1 MWPYHHWQSRHLLL
15 ACLFWSFALGNNH
28 SAVGQFL
35 SREQRLAK
43 VEKTFGDPPNV
54 KRLAQKDRV
63 WVDVKR
69 HLVIVDG
76 YIAMRQGQLE
86 MFACPAGTKEHES
99 VVGLFAKAQVVHAGL
114 LAAGA
119 RTGTP
124 VEWEPQF
131 KPPTGSE
138 IEIHAL
144 WFDQQGKKQA
154 IDARKWVRQVGNV
167 DKTLDV
173 NWVFAGSSLWKDPE
187 TGEERYM
194 AESGDLVCL
203 SNFATATLDIPIQSS
218 QANSGLLFIANTD
231 LIPPE
236 TTPVRLVFKV
246 VKPADAAEKSAT
258 PAKQS
263 TPTPAPTSTAPPS
276 NPPPTAAQPSVT
288 PSATA
293 PPAKRPPATSNTSS
307 ENAAAKA
314 SVDLLTPSNK
324 P

>member
-1 MWPYHHWQSRHLLL
+1 MWPYHQLHSQHLLL
-15 ACLFWSFALGNNH
+15 AYVFLSLAALTDL
-28 SAVGQFL
+28 SAHGQYL
-35 SREQRLAK
+35 SREERLAK
-43 VEKTFGDPPNV
+43 VEKTFGEPPNM

-69 HLVIVDG
+69 HLVVVDG

-99 VVGLFAKAQVVHAGL
+99 VVGLFTKAQLVHAGL

-119 RTGTP
+119 RTGKP
-124 VEWEPQF
+124 VQWEPKF
-131 KPPTGSE
+131 EPPTGSE

-144 WFDQQGKKQA
+144 WFDPQGKKQA
-154 IDARKWVRQVGNV
+154 IDARKWVRQLGSE
-167 DKTLDV
+167 DKTLEV

-187 TGEERYM
+187 TGEQRYM

-203 SNFATATLDIPIQSS
+203 SNFTTATLDVPIQSS

-246 VKPADAAEKSAT
+246 VAPAADKEATATPNSSAKPSPAAAPTTPAAT
-258 PAKQS
+258 PAA
-263 TPTPAPTSTAPPS
+263 TPPA
-276 NPPPTAAQPSVT
+276 VT
-288 PSATA
+288 PPAATA
-293 PPAKRPPATSNTSS
+293 PAGKTPSS
-307 ENAAAKA
+307 ERKPTEAEGAKTSA
-314 SVDLLTPSNK
+314 DLLTPAK
-324 P
+324 KR